1 MRRVVAVLVLL
12 AGLLAPAAPVSA
24 AGGPSPLTELHAA
37 RALLAQSMTLYAD
50 GRAGEA
56 LSAARSAYLDHFE
69 QVELTLRVR
78 DEALTLRLEEGFAT
92 VRSRIQAA
100 APVDDVRT
108 AIVELDAGLDDA
120 ERTLS
125 GPGLAAPVLAALY
138 AFTILFREGIEMVLV
153 VAFVLSSLAA
163 TRELRHRRPVLQG
176 VAAGIGASVLTFV
189 ALSFLLEVAPVQ
201 REVLEALMTLIA
213 VALLFY
219 VSFWLLARLDQR
231 RWREF
236 VKSNVT
242 VAVGSGSAMA
252 LFLVGFTS
260 VFREGVETALFYQ
273 ALLSFARGLEAW
285 IAVGA
290 GAALAVLGVVA
301 WAVFKAGRRI
311 PVKQVLGVAVVMLMI
326 LSVAMV
332 GNAVRALQQ
341 LGVVPLTILDALPS
355 LPLFLSELTGWH
367 PTLETILGQVALAA
381 VYVGGAVWA
390 LRAMPARLARVRHGG
405 SHGTTAA

>member
-1 MRRVVAVLVLL
+1 MRRVVAALVLL
-12 AGLLAPAAPVSA
+12 VGLLVAASPVSA
-24 AGGPSPLTELHAA
+24 ADGPAPLTELNAA
-37 RALLAQSMTLYAD
+37 RSLIEQSMTLYVD
-50 GRAGEA
+50 GRPTEA

-69 QVELTLRVR
+69 VVELTLRVR
-78 DEALTLRLEEGFAT
+78 DEGLTLRLEEAFAT
-92 VRSRIQAA
+92 LRGRIQASA
-100 APVDDVRT
+100 AVDDVR
-108 AIVELDAGLDDA
+108 AAVVALDSGLDDA
-120 ERTLS
+120 ERTVS
-125 GPGLAAPVLAALY
+125 GPGLAAPVLAAVY

-176 VAAGIGASVLTFV
+176 VAAGLGASALTFI
-189 ALSFLLEVAPVQ
+189 ALSFLLEIAPVQ
-201 REVLEALMTLIA
+201 REVLEALMTVIA

-219 VSFWLLARLDQR
+219 VSFWLLARMDQR

-242 VAVGSGSAMA
+242 VAVGSGSAVA
-252 LFLVGFTS
+252 LFMVGFTS

-290 GAALAVLGVVA
+290 LTALAVLGVVV

-332 GNAVRALQQ
+332 GNAVRSLQQ

-355 LPLFLSELTGWH
+355 LPLFLAELTGWH
-367 PTLETILGQVALAA
+367 PTLETILGQLALAG
-381 VYVGGAVWA
+381 VYLVGAAWA
-390 LRAMPARLARVRHGG
+390 LRTLPARLASLRHRG
-405 SHGTTAA
+405 SSRTAA